1 MTQQNLKSYRVW
13 DRPVRIF
20 HWVAVLTFIPMVALG
35 LVMMFSRDLGI
46 SAESKVLLKAVHI
59 WIGYVFFLNIVV
71 RIIWGFYGNRF
82 ARWKAVLPFGK
93 VYKAQYA
100 AYLEARKT
108 KRKLNFLGHNPL
120 GRWSV
125 MVMLFLMTAQSV
137 TGLVLASTD
146 LYMPPF
152 GSHIKAWVAQD
163 EASMALIVP
172 GDRETGINP
181 QAYQDMRD
189 FRTPYRSWHTYF
201 FYLLIISVVVH
212 IAAVVRAEK
221 KEGSG
226 LTSGMITGNK
236 VYPEKPFD
244 AD

>member
-1 MTQQNLKSYRVW
+1 MTQETLRSYRVW

-20 HWVAVLTFIPMVALG
+20 HWVAVLTFIAMVALG
-35 LVMMFSRDLGI
+35 IMMMFSSELGI
-46 SAESKVLLKAVHI
+46 SREDKVLLKAAHI
-59 WIGYVFFLNIVV
+59 WIGYVFFLNIVL
-71 RIIWGFYGNRF
+71 RCIWAFCGNRF
-82 ARWKAVLPFGK
+82 ARWKAILPFGK
-93 VYKAQYA
+93 VYKAQYR
-100 AYLEARKT
+100 AYQEGKKT
-108 KRKLNFLGHNPL
+108 GREVHFLGHNPL

-152 GSHIKAWVAQD
+152 GSQIKTWVAQD
-163 EASMALIVP
+163 EASMELIKP
-172 GDRETGINP
+172 GDRTTGIDP
-181 QAYQDMRD
+181 VAYQEMRD
-189 FRTPYRSWHTYF
+189 FRTPYRSWHSYF
-201 FYLLIISVVVH
+201 FYLLMLSVVVH

-221 KEGSG
+221 KEGSA

-236 VYPEKPFD
+236 VYSKKPFD